1 MELIN
6 QDSQLH
12 EPVAERPETLADL
25 AVSGEQ
31 AEEVKGGPQCS
42 NNLKQLGLA
51 AH

>member
-1 MELIN
+1 MEPEN
-6 QDSQLH
+6 QESKTNEQ
-12 EPVAERPETLADL
+12 VAERAAAITDL

-31 AEEVKGGPQCS
+31 AEEVKGGSQCS